1 MKPFYLILLA
11 LLFGS
16 TLPAQQEDQFTQFM
30 HYKFGVNPGAAGS
43 EETAVIS
50 TLVRSQWLGLEGAP
64 QTQLLTFNMPLFS
77 EKVGIGAN
85 LLRHSIG
92 MSENY
97 ELNGTY
103 AYRIDLGRGVLGI
116 GVQASVRLLRTD
128 FNEAEAIQPI
138 ETDAAIPAGVQSKYV
153 PNFGAGVFYHDLDER
168 FYFGFSMPRFLQNNI
183 DLADSEGII
192 SREIRHYYLMG
203 GAKLALSEQIDLLP
217 HLLLK
222 YVKGAPFDADINVT
236 ARFMNKFNT
245 GISYRIGGSKS
256 NSLGEALSFLLGM
269 DISEHLM
276 FGLSYDLTLSDL
288 RSYNNGS
295 VEGLLRYRFGGK
307 SEGDKRKPFDGRIFY
322 RDRESSN

>member
-1 MKPFYLILLA
+1 MKPLYLTFL
-11 LLFGS
+11 LLFFSGLLS
-16 TLPAQQEDQFTQFM
+16 AQQDDQFTQFM
-30 HYKFGVNPGAAGS
+30 HYRFGFNPGAAGS
-43 EETAVIS
+43 EETAVVS
-50 TLVRSQWLGLEGAP
+50 GLVRSQWLGLEGAP
-64 QTQLLTFNMPLFS
+64 ETQLLTFNMPLFNQ
-77 EKVGIGAN
+77 KVGIGAN

-92 MSENY
+92 LSENY

-128 FNEAEAIQPI
+128 FNQAQATQPI
-138 ETDAAIPAGVQSKYV
+138 ETDAAIPVGIQSKYV
-153 PNFGAGVFYHDLDER
+153 PNFGAGVFYHDQDER
-168 FYFGFSMPRFLQNNI
+168 FYFGFSIPRFLQNNI

-203 GAKLALSEQIDLLP
+203 GAKLPINEKINLLP
-217 HLLLK
+217 HVLLK
-222 YVKGAPFDADINVT
+222 YVSGAPFDADVNLTVE
-236 ARFMNKFNT
+236 FMEKFST

-256 NSLGEALSFLLGM
+256 SSLGEALSFLVGM
-269 DISEHLM
+269 DVSEHFM

-307 SEGDKRKPFDGRIFY
+307 SEGDQRNPFNGRDFY
-322 RDRESSN
+322 ERTTGN